1 MSTSKY
7 ILSLLGGLLLLKSC
21 FLFCTQW
28 IPLGSKLNSPP
39 KKWNQSIR
47 LFHYKRILFLN
58 CFDLVQSLTNLVDY
72 FENAFLWTHTTLLKM
87 AFPMKDNG
95 KNRDISAT
103 DHA

>member
-1 MSTSKY
+1 MSS
-7 ILSLLGGLLLLKSC
+7 
-21 FLFCTQW
+21 FCSQW

-58 CFDLVQSLTNLVDY
+58 CFDLVQSLTNLVGY
-72 FENAFLWTHTTLLKM
+72 FENAFLWIHTTPLKM

-95 KNRDISAT
+95 KNRDIPAT
-103 DHA
+103 DHT